1 MLVAEHK
8 NFSDRIIPDSFLKI
22 LHRIGFNG
30 NRLTFLSFLSTIV
43 AFYFFWE
50 GKLFWGGLAA
60 ALDWTF
66 DFFDG
71 KLARKYQEETK
82 LGSFYDFVSDRLR
95 MSWLVALAFSSLIS
109 FEIALAALFLE
120 AMLHLTSYYIELK
133 GLKNIK
139 WLPHNVHLLTIGAL
153 LNRITIFIQIS
164 LVIGSILLITQIAS
178 TIILNWNKK

>member
-8 NFSDRIIPDSFLKI
+8 KFSDKIIPDGFLKI
-22 LHRIGFNG
+22 LHKIGLNG
-30 NRLTFLSFLSTIV
+30 NRLTLLSLLSTIV
-43 AFYFFWE
+43 AFYFFWKGE
-50 GKLFWGGLAA
+50 LLWGGMAA
-60 ALDWTF
+60 GLDWTF

-109 FEIALAALFLE
+109 FEIAIAALFLE

-133 GLKNIK
+133 GMKNIK

-153 LNRITIFIQIS
+153 FNRITIFIQIS
-164 LVIGSILLITQIAS
+164 LAIGVILLLTQIIS